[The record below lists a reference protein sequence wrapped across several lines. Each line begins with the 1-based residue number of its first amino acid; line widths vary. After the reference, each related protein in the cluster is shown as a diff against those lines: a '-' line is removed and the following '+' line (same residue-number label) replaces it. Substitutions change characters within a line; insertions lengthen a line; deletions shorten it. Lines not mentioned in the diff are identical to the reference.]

1 MFGLTFEKL
10 VIIVIISA
18 VIIGPQRLPAY
29 AEKLARL
36 VRWFRD
42 FIDVAKDRAESELGV
57 PIDASNWNAQ
67 LQQYDPR
74 RIVREALERSD
85 EATSERPPETPISH
99 AAGPGSSVPDDSGL
113 RQSSGAAETIDPPRV
128 AAPAA
133 EPGNADAVP
142 DQVGT
147 DASATKPGGRWI
159 IAGGSSGHPR
169 RVRVVDQGPSAPT
182 HPSEGLVNGEVN
194 LAPAPTPQLSHAE
207 VETLGVASRT
217 EVSAA

>member
-36 VRWFRD
+36 VRSFRD

-85 EATSERPPETPISH
+85 EAESERPPATPISH
-99 AAGPGSSVPDDSGL
+99 VAG
-113 RQSSGAAETIDPPRV
+113 
-128 AAPAA
+128 PAA

-147 DASATKPGGRWI
+147 DVSAPEPGGRWI

-169 RVRVVDQGPSAPT
+169 RVRVVDQTPSAPA
-182 HPSEGLVNGEVN
+182 HPSEVLVNGEVN
-194 LAPAPTPQLSHAE
+194 LAHAPAPQLSHVE

-217 EVSAA
+217 EVSTA